1 MIMGFENIQ
10 ASFDPETP
18 LSRHEKNIEKKREIF
33 DRQAKEKAAA
43 LNVSPEKYVDY
54 VDAYA
59 RNEKDDRERM
69 EGRSK
74 KTVEKMFELGG
85 IPGEEK
91 NIGLHDRTELQYKS
105 DELEHQKELATR
117 DPLTGL
123 LNRRG
128 FDEALSD
135 LNSAIQKYNK
145 HSQVDA
151 ERRHDRHG
159 KEPQPYCLL
168 TIDIDKFK
176 SVNDTKGHEA
186 GDVLLQKIAQ
196 IFREN
201 TSPHESTLGRLGG
214 DEFSISLA
222 MDTAAA
228 CKVAERIRQAIEQA
242 FFIAEKNTSLVTA
255 SIGVAPYVPNIQ
267 NHKRNSDMA
276 VYAAKGEWKS
286 IDTATDLDDPIDV
299 RMDKTTK
306 GRNRVC
312 VFNNNTLSEYQTEK
326 H

>member
-1 MIMGFENIQ
+1 MESFENSID
-10 ASFDPETP
+10 SVP
-18 LSRHEKNIEKKREIF
+18 
-33 DRQAKEKAAA
+33 
-43 LNVSPEKYVDY
+43 PEKYSRSERNIERKRESFVQEIEEKAKTLGMSPEEY
-54 VDAYA
+54 LAAYA
-59 RNEKDDRERM
+59 KNEKNSRERVGK
-69 EGRSK
+69 ENTNAAK
-74 KTVEKMFELGG
+74 KLFELGSATSAE
-85 IPGEEK
+85 I
-91 NIGLHDRTELQYKS
+91 NNTLHDKTGLQI
-105 DELEHQKELATR
+105 ELEHQRELATQ

-128 FDEALSD
+128 FDGALSD

-145 HSQVDA
+145 HSQVGA
-151 ERRHDRHG
+151 ERRRDRHS

-176 SVNDTKGHEA
+176 FVNDTKGHEA
-186 GDVLLQKIAQ
+186 GDILLQKIAQ

-201 TSPHESTLGRLGG
+201 TRPHESTLGRIGG

-222 MDTAAA
+222 MDIDAA

-242 FFIAEKNTSLVTA
+242 FLIAEENTSLVTA

-267 NHKRNSDMA
+267 SHERNADMA
-276 VYAAKGEWKS
+276 VYAAKGEWSS
-286 IDTATDLDDPIDV
+286 IDTATDLDGPIDV
-299 RMDKTTK
+299 QMDKAAK

-312 VFNNNTLSEYQTEK
+312 IFNNNTLSEYQAEK